1 MLEIKGRFFLA
12 YVVRFKNKYVFKLY
26 FQLEHGVRPHSKYL
40 MEYFAFLYEFAKM
53 GDQECF
59 FLLQINA
66 ISTMVS
72 FYMGQKAQENYVRIQ
87 C

>member
-1 MLEIKGRFFLA
+1 M
-12 YVVRFKNKYVFKLY
+12 
-26 FQLEHGVRPHSKYL
+26 RPHSKYL

-59 FLLQINA
+59 FLLHINA

-72 FYMGQKAQENYVRIQ
+72 FYMGQKAQENYVSVTEFSMIHYYPRE
-87 C
+87 